1 MMSRIRSTRTRAGT
15 RAGAPGVAAL
25 RGLAAAVAA
34 AALVGTASGA
44 AVAVPQDSM
53 QGTVTPV
60 AVTGPVIHGGADGK
74 EHTLMCPPDE
84 NAMGGGFK
92 LSGRDGRELGDTP
105 SDVLESRPT
114 DDATGWIVAVRKDL
128 ETEHDHP
135 GRDGFFSG
143 APYLG
148 GGRDAGGQD
157 AGRPDFG
164 GQSMGA
170 PGMGGQGMG
179 GPSMGSQE
187 GMGGRLPGAQDV
199 AEHGVGGH
207 DFAGQHAGRPDL
219 GGQDLGGQDAGQQQ
233 SGTHDSGGQDLGGQ
247 QAGGQDA
254 GQQQDAGAPG
264 TAGHDDSDA
273 ADLTVYVVCTQG
285 ENTPGG

>member
-170 PGMGGQGMG
+170 PGMGGQ
-179 GPSMGSQE
+179 E

-247 QAGGQDA
+247 QAGSQDA